1 MPYDF
6 DSFLNPNDARFT
18 GNANPL
24 EWKWDKATSRIQAPK
39 KTFNAHHGMNVPEP
53 ICEDAAPRMADPYP
67 EDDDEPLTHLLLVG
81 DMAGLERDATIAA
94 IKGYMLHQYRVDDDD
109 RFQIQNLKSRQHLW
123 EIINSVP
130 DSSLASTA
138 FVGHGYGYYLPIG
151 AADTRDS
158 RLFASDFSPLKRKL
172 FIDAPVRLFAC
183 NTAEMARDLSMR
195 LNAPVWGNGGS
206 TRGLV
211 NECGYWLPA
220 ADTVWQYY
228 PGGHAAPAQRRAGP
242 FYQSYRDIPR

>member
-6 DSFLNPNDARFT
+6 GSFLNPNNARLT
-18 GNANPL
+18 DNANPL
-24 EWKWDKATSRIQAPK
+24 EWNWDKAASRIQPPK
-39 KTFNAHHGMNVPEP
+39 KAFDADQGLNVLKQ
-53 ICEDAAPRMADPYP
+53 ICEDAMPRMKDPYP
-67 EDDDEPLTHLLLVG
+67 EDDDDPLTHLLLVG
-81 DMAGLERDATIAA
+81 DMARMERDAAIAA

-109 RFQIQNLKSRQHLW
+109 RFLIRTLRSRQHLW
-123 EIINSVP
+123 EILNAFP
-130 DSSLASTA
+130 DSSLASMA

-151 AADTRDS
+151 TADTRDT

-206 TRGLV
+206 TKGLV

-228 PGGHAAPAQRRAGP
+228 PGGYAAPAHRRTGP